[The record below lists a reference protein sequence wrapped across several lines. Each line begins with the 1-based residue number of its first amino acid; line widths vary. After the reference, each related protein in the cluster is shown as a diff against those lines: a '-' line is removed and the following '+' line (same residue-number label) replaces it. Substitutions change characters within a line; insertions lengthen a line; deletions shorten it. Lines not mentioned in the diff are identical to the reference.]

1 MKFKK
6 TILSKL
12 FKSQEDDF
20 LDMELDEGD
29 EEEFEWDWENIIN
42 EKKLF
47 RMSDDVQR
55 SKYLRSLVEQVRDAS
70 MELDKLSAEYNN
82 VTATLKDMDE
92 IDALP
97 LQEKIVLQDAA
108 RKILYYEDQT
118 REYDMKKSS
127 MTEEEFRVME
137 RMEDRIPKA
146 IDDIREAEEY
156 RSKVRS
162 DMKTLDGEKHAYLYN
177 QAELRREMNNLRGMV
192 IICGFAAILCVIM
205 LMILRFGFEMDT
217 TIGNII
223 TVLVASVAI
232 FAMCI
237 KYQDDSRE
245 LIRAQKDL
253 NRVILLHNTVKIR
266 YVNNAN
272 LLDYLCT
279 KYNTSGSKALEK
291 VWNSYKEECALRESH
306 EINEKELNF
315 NQQELLKRLRKYQL
329 NDVYAWLH
337 NPRAILENQLI
348 ST

>member
-118 REYDMKKSS
+118 RE
-127 MTEEEFRVME
+127 
-137 RMEDRIPKA
+137 
-146 IDDIREAEEY
+146 
-156 RSKVRS
+156 
-162 DMKTLDGEKHAYLYN
+162 
-177 QAELRREMNNLRGMV
+177 
-192 IICGFAAILCVIM
+192 
-205 LMILRFGFEMDT
+205 
-217 TIGNII
+217 
-223 TVLVASVAI
+223 
-232 FAMCI
+232 
-237 KYQDDSRE
+237 
-245 LIRAQKDL
+245 
-253 NRVILLHNTVKIR
+253 
-266 YVNNAN
+266 
-272 LLDYLCT
+272 
-279 KYNTSGSKALEK
+279 
-291 VWNSYKEECALRESH
+291 
-306 EINEKELNF
+306 
-315 NQQELLKRLRKYQL
+315 
-329 NDVYAWLH
+329 
-337 NPRAILENQLI
+337 
-348 ST
+348 

>member
-1 MKFKK
+1 
-6 TILSKL
+6 
-12 FKSQEDDF
+12 
-20 LDMELDEGD
+20 
-29 EEEFEWDWENIIN
+29 
-42 EKKLF
+42 
-47 RMSDDVQR
+47 
-55 SKYLRSLVEQVRDAS
+55 
-70 MELDKLSAEYNN
+70 
-82 VTATLKDMDE
+82 
-92 IDALP
+92 
-97 LQEKIVLQDAA
+97 
-108 RKILYYEDQT
+108 
-118 REYDMKKSS
+118 
-127 MTEEEFRVME
+127 ME

-337 NPRAILENQLI
+337 NPRAILEHNEMVELRHAHILQRQKLRARMDYNKRLAKDGRDELKEFVKQYPEY
-348 ST
+348 SAEALEMVERYSEY